1 LGGLALLRSFYSD
14 LRYFGAA
21 LIALLDNYRP
31 LDRTGSYQQKMRV
44 VVAVVFLAAWCVS
57 SSMSTATNVL
67 HHARTLE
74 KLAFNQRMS
83 YGRADP
89 PPADLTAAVASA
101 VPVVDPASKDSRS
114 DDSKTL
120 QALIYLTHGHL
131 DAAHDIV
138 QRLWTPDAV
147 YTHALLHRLE
157 GEHYGEANM
166 RGWSNADYWHDQQEG
181 PHPMH
186 AQVRELVVGNA
197 DDALA
202 ALAAAS
208 PRVQSF
214 RATCEAKPLWAPYA
228 FLNLCIEG
236 VRQQDV
242 ACVRFCEHVTAA
254 EVRLLVEA
262 CCARL
267 QIAV

>member
-1 LGGLALLRSFYSD
+1 MVLTS
-14 LRYFGAA
+14 
-21 LIALLDNYRP
+21 
-31 LDRTGSYQQKMRV
+31 
-44 VVAVVFLAAWCVS
+44 AWCVP
-57 SSMSTATNVL
+57 SMSSTTNVL

-74 KLAFNQRMS
+74 KLAFNQRMK

-89 PPADLTAAVASA
+89 PPDDVTAAVASA
-101 VPVVDPASKDSRS
+101 VPVIPDPASKDSRS
-114 DDSKTL
+114 NDSKTL

-131 DAAHDIV
+131 DAAHEIV

-181 PHPMH
+181 PHPVH

-197 DDALA
+197 DDELA

-208 PRVQSF
+208 PRVQTF
-214 RATCEAKPLWAPYA
+214 RATCEAKPLWAPYI

-236 VRQQDV
+236 VRERDV

>member
-1 LGGLALLRSFYSD
+1 MPGVTVQPKINLSANTNRGPSAAIWADCPVSD
-14 LRYFGAA
+14 IY
-21 LIALLDNYRP
+21 
-31 LDRTGSYQQKMRV
+31 
-44 VVAVVFLAAWCVS
+44 
-57 SSMSTATNVL
+57 
-67 HHARTLE
+67 E
-74 KLAFNQRMS
+74 
-83 YGRADP
+83 DP
-89 PPADLTAAVASA
+89 
-101 VPVVDPASKDSRS
+101 SKGMHFF
-114 DDSKTL
+114 DDF
-120 QALIYLTHGHL
+120 
-131 DAAHDIV
+131 
-138 QRLWTPDAV
+138 
-147 YTHALLHRLE
+147 
-157 GEHYGEANM
+157 
-166 RGWSNADYWHDQQEG
+166 
-181 PHPMH
+181 
-186 AQVRELVVGNA
+186 LVVGNA